1 MKKNKTSDHQEE
13 IDVFR
18 FLKLISQFV
27 GSIIKK
33 TMKLVFEIFAKWKIL
48 LVITVIAYI
57 LGIVYENK
65 SEYQPEKE
73 GSILVNLNHGSSI
86 YFYNSIDL
94 LQKKISS
101 GDISFFS
108 EKLQFNSEEVLLE
121 IYVEPII
128 SSKGFFEL
136 FEDHNQ
142 MKVLINNTD
151 DLDETIKYDIK
162 QHKMY
167 FLLSNG
173 SSSATVDKIMRYLS
187 SNPIYEAISNVYT
200 RETLNKIEESNKTI
214 RQINKLIEKYS
225 AQNPENGKN
234 SQVYFDGKTEN
245 VTGVLTIKSNLI
257 EEIAQSKTDLIVES
271 TSVFRYDDEVALIPK
286 KKIFGKKTVLFP
298 AIAIFTFIFFYLSR
312 KSFLNFRKIV

>member
-1 MKKNKTSDHQEE
+1 MTKNKTSDQQEE

-18 FLKLISQFV
+18 LLNKISKSTGKIFKN
-27 GSIIKK
+27 SLD
-33 TMKLVFEIFAKWKIL
+33 LVVEIFSKWKIL
-48 LVITVIAYI
+48 LAITVIAYI

-298 AIAIFTFIFFYLSR
+298 AIAIFTFIFLYLFR

>member
-57 LGIVYENK
+57 LGAVYENK
-65 SEYQPEKE
+65 NEYQPEKE

-101 GDISFFS
+101 KDISFFS
-108 EKLQFNSEEVLLE
+108 EKLQFNSEEALLD
-121 IYVEPII
+121 ISVEPII
-128 SSKGFFEL
+128 SSQAFFEL

-214 RQINKLIEKYS
+214 RQINKLVEKYS

-271 TSVFRYDDEVALIPK
+271 TSVFRYDEEVALIPK

>member
-1 MKKNKTSDHQEE
+1 MTKNKTSDHQEE

-27 GSIIKK
+27 GGIIKK

>member
-271 TSVFRYDDEVALIPK
+271 TSVFRYDEEVALIPK